1 MRRDLGCNVNGSRAV
16 NGTDGTDGSGFG
28 KTPAQLREEFR
39 QNAGQDQRA
48 VNTKLAG
55 SSEDDHFRH
64 GQQRTEVDH
73 RTHTDEDEEREKFG
87 GNTGVIDD
95 FHEADTGIHTQVGQN
110 TAKTD
115 GQQQGRFIFLDDG
128 QCDQHKTNQEHDTI
142 LPADMVKGFKNT
154 AEIHNVSSQ
163 PA

>member
-1 MRRDLGCNVNGSRAV
+1 MRRDLGSNINGGRAV
-16 NGTDGTDGSGFG
+16 NSTDSSDGGGFS
-28 KTPAQLREEFR
+28 KTPAHLREEFR
-39 QNAGQDQRA
+39 KNTSKNQGA
-48 VNTKLAG
+48 VNTELAG
-55 SSEDDHFRH
+55 STEDDHLRH

-95 FHEADTGIHTQVGQN
+95 FHEADTGIHTQVCQN
-110 TAKTD
+110 TAEAD
-115 GQQQGRFIFLDDG
+115 RQQQGRFIFLDDG